1 METKTNQALRL
12 RLAGLCGL
20 LSFFILMICIG
31 LSIQYT
37 SWFSWTE
44 NWLSELAGSFG
55 ETPIWSAR
63 GLPAIV
69 FNGGLILSG
78 IIGLLFSM
86 LMRKSQLFKEGLGRF
101 IPALISID
109 MLAMCSCGI
118 FPVTTGKMHTW
129 CSFASLGLIPVILLF
144 IGFEIK
150 RLYGKKWWWFTNL
163 FCGIMLLSF
172 GVFAYMPSL
181 YGLNRAIAE
190 MILILSI
197 FTVIIA
203 ISVRLLDVYLSLKK
217 LPKRATS
224 PHVLYNKKL
233 FRLPTS
239 KG

>member
-86 LMRKSQLFKEGLGRF
+86 LMRKSQLYLWDSIRVWIKKEKF
-101 IPALISID
+101 
-109 MLAMCSCGI
+109 
-118 FPVTTGKMHTW
+118 
-129 CSFASLGLIPVILLF
+129 
-144 IGFEIK
+144 
-150 RLYGKKWWWFTNL
+150 
-163 FCGIMLLSF
+163 
-172 GVFAYMPSL
+172 
-181 YGLNRAIAE
+181 LNI
-190 MILILSI
+190 
-197 FTVIIA
+197 
-203 ISVRLLDVYLSLKK
+203 
-217 LPKRATS
+217 
-224 PHVLYNKKL
+224 
-233 FRLPTS
+233 
-239 KG
+239 

>member
-1 METKTNQALRL
+1 M
-12 RLAGLCGL
+12 
-20 LSFFILMICIG
+20 
-31 LSIQYT
+31 
-37 SWFSWTE
+37 
-44 NWLSELAGSFG
+44 
-55 ETPIWSAR
+55 
-63 GLPAIV
+63 PAIV
-69 FNGGLILSG
+69 FNDGLILSG